1 MLLTNFCAL
10 LLRCAIYG
18 IYMDADLSMRTHMSS
33 DPQPAALLF
42 IVASRKEYLQ
52 RSVTQPVLQSA
63 LAVALVLSRP
73 DYGSTVLP
81 VCNNSWS
88 TSSSQFRMQRHDWYL
103 PPAVA
108 TTSAHCCTVSTGC
121 RLLNV

>member
-10 LLRCAIYG
+10 LLRYAIYG

-33 DPQPAALLF
+33 DPYAAALMF
-42 IVASRKEYLQ
+42 FVASRKEYLQ

-63 LAVALVLSRP
+63 LAVALVLSRL

-88 TSSSQFRMQRHDWYL
+88 TSSSQFRMQLHDWYL
-103 PPAVA
+103 LPVVA

-121 RLLNV
+121 GLLNV